1 MTEVLLREPEVAVPP
16 SAEAPRG
23 DAPSLSR
30 RTLGLRRTLAGQP
43 TLLLAILFLLFVIAW
58 AVAPSAFTHRDPLVG
73 DISARLEPPSAA
85 HLFGTDNLGR
95 DVWTR
100 VVYGAAYSLT
110 ATALAVAIA
119 LVVGAL
125 LGLLAGFLRGWVD
138 DAVMRVMDVVL
149 AIPAV
154 LLSLAIITALG
165 FGTVNVAIAVG
176 LASAASFTR
185 VMRAEAVSISTAL
198 YVEAARASGVRW
210 HAILRRHVLPNAV
223 GPVLSLSAL
232 EFGTAVL
239 AISSLSFLG
248 FGAPPPTPEWGALI
262 SEGRNYL
269 AVAWWLTTLPG
280 LVIVATVLAANRV
293 SHAFERNGGNR

>member
-1 MTEVLLREPEVAVPP
+1 MTELLLREPEVAAAPVD
-16 SAEAPRG
+16 SARPAAR
-23 DAPSLSR
+23 SR
-30 RTLGLRRTLAGQP
+30 TATGLRTVIRQP
-43 TLLLAILFLLFVIAW
+43 TLLLAILFLLVVIAW
-58 AVAPSAFTHRDPLVG
+58 AIVPGAFTHADPLTG
-73 DISARLEPPSAA
+73 DISVRLQPPSAA

-95 DVWTR
+95 DVWSR
-100 VVYGAAYSLT
+100 VVHGAAYSLT

-125 LGLLAGFLRGWVD
+125 LGLVAGFLRGWVD
-138 DAVMRVMDVVL
+138 DGVMRVMDVAL

-185 VMRAEAVSISTAL
+185 VMRAETVSISTAL

-210 HAILRRHVLPNAV
+210 YTILRRHVLPNAI

-269 AVAWWLTTLPG
+269 AAAWWLTTLPG
-280 LVIVATVLAANRV
+280 LVIVATVLAANRI